1 MLGGITCRSQSSSM
15 SRPSPDRKTPVDYG
29 VQIRFIKDL
38 HDTGGGAPAGVRSN
52 SKTASNNPPSKYGV
66 AVRVQGIAGQP
77 YVVLKEGEK
86 GDSYGV
92 QLKPQPREYNFPP
105 AYNSLPRT
113 RDEGPGPSLQYPP
126 ADGSPLRRAQSHS
139 SLLERDSMEEFD
151 GHLRRPPGDGR
162 SGSYGN
168 LDGGVG
174 LGSERGE
181 SRSTVLSRAARKNWT
196 GSYQSGLNGLLGR
209 DEGQGSNQYYSRE
222 PFPDSSAT
230 SAPQQEPPQTVDTNS
245 LAPINRLISKFD
257 GNSGPRSQTR
267 GYSRAREQFVLEER
281 RYTRNLDVSEN
292 GPEISVSPSLS
303 SATPNRYSSSPS
315 STASSHTS
323 LRLSPE
329 SVAKVTALPASR
341 PNSSQSAVLSVAKAT
356 RPITHMEGQVT
367 PDLLIDQDQSAEL
380 SNEEEQTK
388 QMIYNILREGNN
400 ESISAT
406 SRKVDLVFEKIQG
419 LRSQHSSACSEN
431 LGEVWSKEKRDLE
444 RRVAE
449 LEASVLEER
458 KKTQMGSADQT
469 LKAELEDCL
478 DENLQLQEQLD
489 RKKTELHQAHSE
501 LAQLRMERETAES
514 QVRNLEDQLAGLQ
527 EELRRESEGSGQ
539 VEVLQTDLMAVRAEL
554 VEISTVRQRQEETLR
569 QRERELTALKGAL
582 KDEVATHDREIEA
595 LREQYSKDMEK
606 LRSSMEQVSQ
616 SQIGIEAE
624 RQRVNATVRSLQQ
637 QLEECREEGGHWREQ
652 FQTTRDELRNTKQE
666 LLQARLEKEEF
677 EEELKELQE
686 RLAAMKEQ
694 MPDPSHTS
702 TLTQDLENCRSELKQ
717 AKLELEK
724 QRIETDK
731 KRIEI
736 LSLKKTSQERETEQ
750 KYEIDRLKEQSQKG
764 KEDLA
769 KALEKAKQR
778 PDPSVV
784 QELQEELREARGQ
797 AELLQNKLS
806 SSERELQALREQ
818 LTAAQAELHVH
829 KDSEQELQETS
840 ARLREKLTRLE
851 AQLQASMSQSSE
863 AEQALEQENRS
874 LRTQLEDSRRKEV
887 RLSQENEELARR
899 LEGRE
904 LEREVLRKSNTDL
917 EEQKRVLDRAL
928 DKANKEIGQLSSE
941 SQQQVLSLKTQ
952 LEEYRER
959 SRKELQEA
967 QRQGKEHM
975 MELEHSQGSLR
986 TLQEEVTR
994 LKKELLACS
1003 EERDNAQLDKEMLTN
1018 RIKHLETEL
1027 ENQKGSHADRSR
1039 EVRILEDKVKH
1050 LQMEL
1055 DEEKSSAELLTDRV
1069 TRSRDQIDQLRSE
1082 LMQERSSKQ
1091 DLELDKNSLERQIK
1105 ELKSRLADMEGQS
1118 RSSAGVSQLES
1129 KVQELEE
1136 RLHSEEREKNSM
1148 LASQRRLERKLK
1160 ELNITLDEERQQHSE
1175 QRDQLSLRV
1184 KALKRQVDESEG
1196 EIERLEGLRRKAI
1209 RDLEE
1214 QLELKEAL
1222 QGRVTALEAE
1232 LKRKIQQSQRPILD
1246 SSVLSSDD
1254 DDDDGLYDPSRITS
1268 ILTES
1273 NLQTSSC

>member
-1 MLGGITCRSQSSSM
+1 MSVPSS
-15 SRPSPDRKTPVDYG
+15 DRKTPVDYG

-38 HDTGGGAPAGVRSN
+38 HDTRGGAPSGTRSS
-52 SKTASNNPPSKYGV
+52 SKAVSSIPSSKYGV

-92 QLKPQPREYNFPP
+92 QLKPQPRDYSFPP
-105 AYNSLPRT
+105 AYNSLPR
-113 RDEGPGPSLQYPP
+113 RREEGPAHGLPYPP
-126 ADGSPLRRAQSHS
+126 GDGSPLRRAQSHG
-139 SLLERDSMEEFD
+139 SLLERESVEDFD
-151 GHLRRPPGDGR
+151 GHVRRPPGDGR

-168 LDGGVG
+168 LEGG
-174 LGSERGE
+174 LGIGGERGE
-181 SRSTVLSRAARKNWT
+181 PRSTVLSRVARNNWT
-196 GSYQSGLNGLLGR
+196 GSYQSELNGSLGR
-209 DEGQGSNQYYSRE
+209 DEGRGSSQNSSRE
-222 PFPDSSAT
+222 SFPDSSTT
-230 SAPQQEPPQTVDTNS
+230 SIPHQESPQSVDTKS

-257 GNSGPRSQTR
+257 GSGPGRQTR
-267 GYSRAREQFVLEER
+267 GRSGAREHFSLEER
-281 RYTRNLDVSEN
+281 RHSHSTDTSEN
-292 GPEISVSPSLS
+292 DPEISASPSLS
-303 SATPNRYSSSPS
+303 STTTNRYSSPPS
-315 STASSHTS
+315 STTSSYSS
-323 LRLSPE
+323 LWRSSE

-341 PNSSQSAVLSVAKAT
+341 PNVSQSTVLSVAKET
-356 RPITHMEGQVT
+356 SPVTQTESQVT
-367 PDLLIDQDQSAEL
+367 PDLLMDQDQSVEP
-380 SNEEEQTK
+380 SNEERQTK
-388 QMIYNILREGNN
+388 QMIYNILRQGNN

-406 SRKVDLVFEKIQG
+406 NRKVDLVFQKIQG
-419 LRSQHSSACSEN
+419 LGSGSAPCEA
-431 LGEVWSKEKRDLE
+431 WRKEKRDLE
-444 RRVAE
+444 KRVAD
-449 LEASVLEER
+449 LQASLLEER

-489 RKKTELHQAHSE
+489 RKKTELHQAHTE
-501 LAQLRMERETAES
+501 LTQLRMERETAES

-527 EELRRESEGSGQ
+527 EELRRESESSGQ
-539 VEVLQTDLMAVRAEL
+539 VELLQTELMTVRAEL
-554 VEISTVRQRQEETLR
+554 AEAVTVHQRHEETLR

-637 QLEECREEGGHWREQ
+637 QLEDCKEEGEHWREQ
-652 FQTTRDELRNTKQE
+652 FQTTRDELRTTKQE
-666 LLQARLEKEEF
+666 LLQARLEKDEF

-686 RLAAMKEQ
+686 RLVAMKEQ
-694 MPDPSHTS
+694 MPDPNHTS
-702 TLTQDLENCRSELKQ
+702 TLIQDLENCRAELKQ

-724 QRIETDK
+724 QRMEADK
-731 KRIEI
+731 KRMEA
-736 LSLKKTSQERETEQ
+736 LSLKKASQEREAEQ
-750 KYEIDRLKEQSQKG
+750 KYEMERLKGQSRKD

-769 KALEKAKQR
+769 KALERAKQR

-784 QELQEELREARGQ
+784 QQLQEELQEARSQ
-797 AELLQNKLS
+797 VEHLQNQLA
-806 SSERELQALREQ
+806 SSEQELQTHREQ
-818 LTAAQAELHVH
+818 LSAVQAELHVH
-829 KDSEQELQETS
+829 KDTKQELRESS
-840 ARLREKLTRLE
+840 ARLKEKLARLE
-851 AQLQASMSQSSE
+851 TQLQTSMSQSSE
-863 AEQALEQENRS
+863 AEQALEQENRG
-874 LRTQLEDSRRKEV
+874 LCTQLEDSRRREA

-899 LEGRE
+899 LDDRE
-904 LEREVLRKSNTDL
+904 REREVLRKGTSEL
-917 EEQKRVLDRAL
+917 EEQKRALDRAL
-928 DKANKEIGQLSSE
+928 DKANKEKEQLSLE

-959 SRKELQEA
+959 SKKEQQEA
-967 QRQGKEHM
+967 QRQGRERM
-975 MELEHSQGSLR
+975 LELERSQGSLR
-986 TLQEEVTR
+986 TLQEEVNR
-994 LKKELLACS
+994 LKKELLVCS

-1018 RIKHLETEL
+1018 RIKHLENEL
-1027 ENQKGSHADRSR
+1027 ESQKGSHTDRTR

-1050 LQMEL
+1050 LQIEL
-1055 DEEKSSAELLTDRV
+1055 DEEKSSVELLTERV

-1105 ELKSRLADMEGQS
+1105 ELKSRVADMEGQS
-1118 RSSAGVSQLES
+1118 RSSAGVSLLES

-1136 RLHSEEREKNSM
+1136 RLHSEEREKNGM
-1148 LASQRRLERKLK
+1148 VASQRRLERKLK

-1184 KALKRQVDESEG
+1184 KALKRQVDESES
-1196 EIERLEGLRRKAI
+1196 EVERLDGLRRKAL
-1209 RDLEE
+1209 RELEE

-1222 QGRVTALEAE
+1222 HARVTTLEAE
-1232 LKRKIQQSQRPILD
+1232 LKRKIQQSQRSLLD
-1246 SSVLSSDD
+1246 SSAVSSEDD
-1254 DDDDGLYDPSRITS
+1254 DEDLYDPSSITS